1 MEEKLIGVVIVLEG
15 KAHTRSLFI
24 TCLQI
29 DKSATAYCLID
40 YFKIWKT
47 YTACGV
53 PSAKGYFV
61 SGSGGEQ
68 QRCAPHDKDKRKLN

>member
-15 KAHTRSLFI
+15 KAHTRSLFV
-24 TCLQI
+24 TCLG
-29 DKSATAYCLID
+29 DCLLSD
-40 YFKIWKT
+40 RLFEDMENLYRLW
-47 YTACGV
+47 CSMG
-53 PSAKGYFV
+53 KGYFV